1 LCHVDAHDEGAS
13 SSIENTSREHEAA
26 EGAAMTEH
34 THSITKETKIDSTSP
49 GSASPSTI
57 LLVDDE
63 KLARMVTRRRL
74 ERLGHRII
82 EAEDGKQALAML
94 EENGAD
100 LIISDWMMPEMDGPT
115 LCEAVKANEKLRSTP
130 IILMTALDQPAQI
143 AEGLQRGADD
153 FLTKS
158 ASDQEVTA
166 RVNAG
171 LRTQRLIGDLEH
183 SYKIIAQKQREM
195 DVELKSASNFV
206 TSLFPSPGEIVPG
219 IQLDWEFIPS
229 SGLGGDLFQVTRWG
243 DEYLGLAILD
253 MSGHGIG
260 PALRAVSLALTFRA
274 EHMAQS
280 HPTYD
285 PGEIVATLNKENPM
299 SEDGEYFTIWVG
311 ALHLPTRRLRY
322 ATAGHPAVVLT
333 RNEQPLQQVGAKTW
347 PIGFGIEEVYESEE
361 VSLQQ
366 GDRLYLFS
374 DGIYEVF
381 SPDEKLWD
389 REGLEG
395 ACQAI
400 HAKPLKKGLQWIVQ
414 QAQAW
419 QHQETFSDDVALVG
433 LEILP

>member
-1 LCHVDAHDEGAS
+1 
-13 SSIENTSREHEAA
+13 
-26 EGAAMTEH
+26 MTERINLM
-34 THSITKETKIDSTSP
+34 TEEP
-49 GSASPSTI
+49 GFEKAISGSSSPSTI

-74 ERLGHRII
+74 ERLGHKII
-82 EAEDGKQALAML
+82 EAEDGKQAMAIL
-94 EENGAD
+94 EEHGAD

-115 LCEAVKANEKLRSTP
+115 LCEAVKAHEKLRSTP

-171 LRTQRLIGDLEH
+171 LRTQRLIDNLER
-183 SYKIIAQKQREM
+183 SYEVIAQKQSEM
-195 DVELKSASNFV
+195 DAELKSAANFV
-206 TSLFPSPGEIVPG
+206 TSLFPKAGEIVPG
-219 IQLDWEFIPS
+219 IRLDWEFIPS
-229 SGLGGDLFQVTRWG
+229 LGLGGDLFQVTRWS

-260 PALRAVSLALTFRA
+260 PALRAVSLALKFRA
-274 EHMAQS
+274 DHMAQS

-285 PGEIVATLNKENPM
+285 PGEIIASLNKENPLTD
-299 SEDGEYFTIWVG
+299 EGEYFTIWVG

-333 RNEQPLQQVGAKTW
+333 RNDQPLQPIGAKTW
-347 PIGFGIEEVYESEE
+347 PIGFGIEEVYQSEE
-361 VSLQQ
+361 VSLQS

-381 SPDEKLWD
+381 SPAEELWD
-389 REGLEG
+389 RTGFEN
-395 ACQAI
+395 ACQAV
-400 HAKPLKKGLQWIVQ
+400 HTTPLKQGLQWIVQ
-414 QAQAW
+414 QAKDW
-419 QHQETFSDDVALVG
+419 QHQDTFFDDVALVG
-433 LEILP
+433 LEILS

>member
-1 LCHVDAHDEGAS
+1 MMTREHDVPEGATM
-13 SSIENTSREHEAA
+13 IEQTNSTPEKDNVGEETSVAA
-26 EGAAMTEH
+26 VPA
-34 THSITKETKIDSTSP
+34 
-49 GSASPSTI
+49 TI

-74 ERLGHRII
+74 ERLGHQIL
-82 EAEDGKQALAML
+82 EAEHGKQALEML
-94 EENGAD
+94 EEHRAD

-115 LCEAVKANEKLRSTP
+115 FCEAVKAHEKFRSTP

-143 AEGLQRGADD
+143 AEGLRRGADD
-153 FLTKS
+153 FLTKA

-171 LRTQRLIGDLEH
+171 LRTHRLIGDLEE
-183 SYKIIAQKQREM
+183 SYELIAQKQSEM
-195 DVELKSASNFV
+195 DTELKSAAHFV
-206 TSLFPSPGEIVPG
+206 TSLLPKQGEIAPG
-219 IQLDWEFIPS
+219 VQLDWEFIPS
-229 SGLGGDLFQVTRWG
+229 LGLGGDLFQVTRWS

-285 PGEIVATLNKENPM
+285 PGEIVATLNRENPLTD
-299 SEDGEYFTIWVG
+299 EGEYFTIWVG

-333 RNEQPLQQVGAKTW
+333 RNGQPLQRVGAKTW
-347 PIGFGIEEVYESEE
+347 PIGFGIEETYHTEE
-361 VSLQQ
+361 ISLLL

-374 DGIYEVF
+374 DGVYEVF
-381 SPDEKLWD
+381 SPGGELWD
-389 REGLEG
+389 REGFEG
-395 ACQAI
+395 ACQTV

-414 QAQAW
+414 QAKTW
-419 QHQETFSDDVALVG
+419 QRQETFADDVALVG
-433 LEILP
+433 IEILS

>member
-1 LCHVDAHDEGAS
+1 MIEQTNSTLGTQGVGGA
-13 SSIENTSREHEAA
+13 TSAP
-26 EGAAMTEH
+26 T
-34 THSITKETKIDSTSP
+34 P
-49 GSASPSTI
+49 SATI

-63 KLARMVTRRRL
+63 KLARMVTRKRL
-74 ERLGHRII
+74 ERLGHRIL
-82 EAEDGKQALAML
+82 EAEHGKQALDVL
-94 EENGAD
+94 EEHSVD

-115 LCEAVKANEKLRSTP
+115 FCEAVKAQEQFRSIP

-153 FLTKS
+153 FLTKA

-171 LRTQRLIGDLEH
+171 LRTGRLIGDLEN
-183 SYKIIAQKQREM
+183 SYSVIAEKQSEM
-195 DVELKSASNFV
+195 EAEVKCATQFV
-206 TSLFPSPGEIVPG
+206 TSLLPKAGEVAPGV
-219 IQLDWEFIPS
+219 QMDWEFIPS
-229 SGLGGDLFQVTRWG
+229 LGLGGDLFQVTRWG
-243 DEYLGLAILD
+243 DDYLGMAILD

-274 EHMAQS
+274 EHMVQT

-285 PGEIVATLNKENPM
+285 PGEIVATLNRENPLTD
-299 SEDGEYFTIWVG
+299 DGEYFTIWVG

-333 RNEQPLQQVGAKTW
+333 REGQPLQHIGAKTW
-347 PIGFGIEEVYESEE
+347 PIGFGIEEVYASEE
-361 VSLQQ
+361 ISLLP

-381 SPDEKLWD
+381 SPEEKLWD
-389 REGLEG
+389 REGFDG
-395 ACQAI
+395 ACQTI
-400 HAKPLKKGLQWIVQ
+400 RVKPLKEGLQWVVQ

-419 QHQETFSDDVALVG
+419 QRQETFGDDVALVG
-433 LEILP
+433 LEILS